1 MDEELVEIAI
11 RLSTSSARTSC
22 RLHHAEGH
30 ACLQGVG
37 AEPWQIPNSIE
48 AKSSTPEVISAALA
62 RMGVNVGI

>member
-11 RLSTSSARTSC
+11 RLSTSSARTSR

-37 AEPWQIPNSIE
+37 AEVADP
-48 AKSSTPEVISAALA
+48 KLY
-62 RMGVNVGI
+62 